1 MGCTMTE
8 EQQQA
13 QEARHALQEAIDRR
27 DNGGESGQ
35 GDLAVHTR

>member
-1 MGCTMTE
+1 MTD

-27 DNGGESGQ
+27 DNGGEYGRS
-35 GDLAVHTR
+35 DLSISSR

>member
-1 MGCTMTE
+1 MTD

-27 DNGGESGQ
+27 DNGGEYGRQ
-35 GDLAVHTR
+35 DLSVASR